1 MMAKVRLFR
10 TFDYVV
16 DPEYGETERILT
28 RDASD
33 VWEDISA
40 EDLVLLRANLWRLF
54 PKERGNIIVVE
65 QMEPIVAGSVLTIKE
80 LVEKQRKQQEKEE
93 AERLLTKE
101 QKRLQRLAKKQ
112 VKDEQEEKEL
122 LKHLQE
128 KYPEGMPTVG

>member
-1 MMAKVRLFR
+1 MPKVRLFC

-16 DPEYGETERILT
+16 DPDYGETERILT

-33 VWEDISA
+33 TWEDISN

-65 QMEPIVAGSVLTIKE
+65 QMDPIVQGSVITIKE
-80 LVEKQRKQQEKEE
+80 LIEKQRNQQEREA
-93 AERLLTKE
+93 AERLLTRE

-112 VKDEQEEKEL
+112 AKDEKDELEL
-122 LKHLQE
+122 LKHLAG
-128 KYPEGMPTVG
+128 KYPGKVPL